1 MFITENM
8 GVAAA
13 TYHQVDRSKILTSVV
28 QLFNQTGVAEEF
40 PLRIRFVGEISV
52 DVGGV
57 YREMLSAFWDEA
69 YVKLFDGGNLLAPCV
84 HPQIELSVF
93 PVLGKVLSHG
103 YLESGFLP
111 VKIAFPTLAA
121 ILLRTIDIEDKIL
134 ASSFFETVSVVE
146 ANLLHKVL
154 NLSSIS
160 ESQKVKV
167 VSILSRFGSR
177 QVPTLRSLPQQI
189 ADAARYEFLLKP
201 SVALKEISS
210 GIPDSH
216 LKFWSTITLK
226 NFHVIYLASS
236 ASAEIV
242 LDQLIEPDILDV
254 NQERIFEYLRLY
266 IGNMENCE
274 LRRFLRF
281 VTGSS
286 VCSSEGIR
294 VSLTNCQGL
303 KDVQLGIRARHCLNY
318 RLVTSRMKSLCKSS
332 ELFSV
337 LVIGSWMQF
346 DI

>member
-40 PLRIRFVGEISV
+40 PLHIRFVGEIGV

-57 YREMLSAFWDEA
+57 YWEMLSAFWDEA
-69 YVKLFDGGNLLAPCV
+69 YVKLFDGGNLLAPYV

-93 PVLGKVLSHG
+93 PVLGKALSHG

-134 ASSFFETVSVVE
+134 VSSFFETVSVVE

-160 ESQKVKV
+160 QSQKVKV

-226 NFHVIYLASS
+226 NFHVIHLTSS

-274 LRRFLRF
+274 LRRFLCF
-281 VTGSS
+281 VTGPS

-294 VSLTNCQGL
+294 VSFNKLSGIERRPIGHTCSSLLELSSCYQSYEEFMQEFRAVL
-303 KDVQLGIRARHCLNY
+303 CLGDWKLDAI
-318 RLVTSRMKSLCKSS
+318 
-332 ELFSV
+332 
-337 LVIGSWMQF
+337 
-346 DI
+346 